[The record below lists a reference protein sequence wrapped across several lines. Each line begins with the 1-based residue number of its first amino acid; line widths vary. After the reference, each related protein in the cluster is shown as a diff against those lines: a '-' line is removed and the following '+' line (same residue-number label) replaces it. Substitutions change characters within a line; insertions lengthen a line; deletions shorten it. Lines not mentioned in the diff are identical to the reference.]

1 MLLVVLTAGALAVLL
16 LVLWIVRG
24 GSKPLGNGRIEA
36 NFYPVDVGALRNLL
50 SHEEE
55 QFLRSALPT
64 RQYHK
69 VRRARLRAVQEY
81 LLWIAA
87 NCATLTALL
96 RLRIT
101 DPELASAPDTQ
112 ALVQNALRLR
122 MISLGLWLLLWVEFL
137 FPRLEIRPAAA
148 VRRYEDVWRLAE
160 SYFGANLPNSAIFAR
175 ESAG

>member
-64 RQYHK
+64 GQYHK
-69 VRRARLRAVQEY
+69 VRRARLRAALGRRTRPVGGS
-81 LLWIAA
+81 LPGCVRNLWYFPHPGWGFQRPPPSRASVSRKPSRVCDARVPIARRCVHNMPSGSA
-87 NCATLTALL
+87 ARARQ
-96 RLRIT
+96 RLHGFRC
-101 DPELASAPDTQ
+101 
-112 ALVQNALRLR
+112 
-122 MISLGLWLLLWVEFL
+122 
-137 FPRLEIRPAAA
+137 
-148 VRRYEDVWRLAE
+148 
-160 SYFGANLPNSAIFAR
+160 
-175 ESAG
+175 